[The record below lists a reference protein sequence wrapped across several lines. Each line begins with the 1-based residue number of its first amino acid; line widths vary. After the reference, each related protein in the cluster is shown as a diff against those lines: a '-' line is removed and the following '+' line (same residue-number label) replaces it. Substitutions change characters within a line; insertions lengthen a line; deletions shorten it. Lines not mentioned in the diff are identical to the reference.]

1 MEPWKKTDTPE
12 INARIYLIIKVVYF
26 QEEQIMDYLIIGTN
40 ILDIYLE
47 ENKLRQFLL
56 TNTKIKSRWTEV
68 LNNKIKKL

>member
-1 MEPWKKTDTPE
+1 MEPWNKTDTPE

-26 QEEQIMDYLIIGTN
+26 QEEKVMDYLIIGTN